1 MSLQGKTAFITG
13 GGKNLGAL
21 VASQLAAEGANI
33 AIHYHGASTTK
44 AAGSLQI
51 FANVLEDFGKLDIVV
66 NTVGMVLKKPLVDIS
81 EQDYD
86 SMFAVN
92 SKSAFFITQEAA
104 KAVEDG
110 GKIVNIVTALLAA
123 YTGYYTAYQGSKGP
137 VEWFTK
143 GLSKEFMSRGLLDLY
158 AQETEDSIA
167 YLKSGAIDGRL
178 TKIEDIG
185 H

>member
-1 MSLQGKTAFITG
+1 
-13 GGKNLGAL
+13 
-21 VASQLAAEGANI
+21 
-33 AIHYHGASTTK
+33 
-44 AAGSLQI
+44 
-51 FANVLEDFGKLDIVV
+51 
-66 NTVGMVLKKPLVDIS
+66 MVLKKPLVDIS

-143 GLSKEFMSRGLLDLY
+143 GLSKEFMSRGVSVNAIAPGPLRSGDRGLY
-158 AQETEDSIA
+158 CLPQE
-167 YLKSGAIDGRL
+167 RC
-178 TKIEDIG
+178 